1 MPCISSAI
9 KNPPLWPHFS
19 QGYHCLI
26 KFNLHKLVCFH
37 TSLIFICWMLFQKI
51 LKDISPY
58 LTMHMTSPIPPLGLW
73 YELESTHLLE
83 DASTHKFGFF
93 GHLVFEKKIIV
104 ILYIFFIYN
113 YVKIHFPIVVPPNP
127 QGPWF
132 EQSWFYTT
140 WGCLLTS
147 SRFSGFW
154 EDCSR
159 FSVYMYILIMSRGD
173 NEDELYVMMIIILHG
188 NYFNATVKRFGGDN
202 F

>member
-1 MPCISSAI
+1 MLSHKSHLHLLNAFPENFKRYFSISYYAYDI
-9 KNPPLWPHFS
+9 PH
-19 QGYHCLI
+19 C
-26 KFNLHKLVCFH
+26 
-37 TSLIFICWMLFQKI
+37 
-51 LKDISPY
+51 D
-58 LTMHMTSPIPPLGLW
+58 LTPPLGLW

-83 DASTHKFGFF
+83 DASTHQFGFF